1 MWLFCKSNKSEYVIV
16 CCGFFFYLS
25 VNLNFWIC
33 VCGYIV
39 YLFGYF
45 NVNFLINEV
54 IKVCGII
61 FFGEYYLIIIIVYR
75 GQVNVIVEFYKYQKQ
90 YLYFWLFEVGIDIY
104 VVEFE
109 YFRYYFVI
117 KYDLSNYIFDLFNM
131 DFCIEKMVN
140 QLCFFLF
147 ECRQGLEFFFVF

>member
-1 MWLFCKSNKSEYVIV
+1 MLWF
-16 CCGFFFYLS
+16 FFFYLS
-25 VNLNFWIC
+25 VNLNFRIC
-33 VCGYIV
+33 VCVYIV

-90 YLYFWLFEVGIDIY
+90 YLYLWLFEVGIDIY

-109 YFRYYFVI
+109 YFRY
-117 KYDLSNYIFDLFNM
+117 
-131 DFCIEKMVN
+131 
-140 QLCFFLF
+140 
-147 ECRQGLEFFFVF
+147 